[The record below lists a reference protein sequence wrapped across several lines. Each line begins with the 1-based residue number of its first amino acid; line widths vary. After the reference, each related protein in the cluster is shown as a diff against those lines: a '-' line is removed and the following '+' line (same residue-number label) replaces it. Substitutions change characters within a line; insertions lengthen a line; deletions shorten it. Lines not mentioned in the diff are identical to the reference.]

1 MTSNAFLAVDLSDD
15 ERHMLSAALTEASSG
30 DLIPG
35 KRMHPH
41 MWHITLRF
49 LGECSDFQAD
59 SVVHNL
65 SEIRDLERGKV
76 WCTGIAAFP
85 RASKAGVVYVA
96 LDDSQEVL
104 AHLAGVCD
112 EAATDSGFEP
122 VGRPFVPHVTLSRL
136 RPPRDVRL
144 LVDSF
149 GEFRTPLG
157 VRTVSLMRSFG
168 SRYETID
175 TLALA

>member
-30 DLIPG
+30 AFIPG

-41 MWHITLRF
+41 MWHVTLQF
-49 LGECSDFQAD
+49 LGECTDFQAD
-59 SVVHNL
+59 SVMHNL
-65 SEIRDLERGKV
+65 SEIRELQRGKV
-76 WCTGIAAFP
+76 WCTGINVFP
-85 RASKAGVVYVA
+85 RASKAGVVYVSI
-96 LDDSQEVL
+96 DDAQEVL
-104 AHLAGVCD
+104 AHLAGACD
-112 EAATDSGFEP
+112 EAATDAGFEP

-136 RPPRDVRL
+136 RPQRDLRL
-144 LVDSF
+144 LVNSF
-149 GEFRTPLG
+149 GKFRTPLG
-157 VRTVSLMRSFG
+157 VRAISLMRRFG